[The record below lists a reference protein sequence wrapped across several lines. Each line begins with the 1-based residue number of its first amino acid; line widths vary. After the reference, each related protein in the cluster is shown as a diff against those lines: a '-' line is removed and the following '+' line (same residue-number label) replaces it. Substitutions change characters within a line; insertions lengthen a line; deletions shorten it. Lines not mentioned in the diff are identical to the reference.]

1 MRMGSWIRYEQTTCW
16 RAASMPRRA
25 TDRLTLGAPHSGN
38 AARTKRARSANYT
51 RDWWFRRTGMNF
63 QRVLV
68 GLVILLAA
76 SFYMNWKMLTQLRTV
91 KAFVEG
97 SVFADAVAACER
109 AQSTTPF
116 KWNGG
121 KQTAVVG
128 LNSVKP
134 NKDTV
139 IASYTLVADS
149 VFCDYDPIKKKA
161 DIGSNFLE
169 RE

>member
-1 MRMGSWIRYEQTTCW
+1 MT
-16 RAASMPRRA
+16 
-25 TDRLTLGAPHSGN
+25 
-38 AARTKRARSANYT
+38 
-51 RDWWFRRTGMNF
+51 F
-63 QRVLV
+63 QRTIV
-68 GLVILLAA
+68 GLLILTIAGLAGA
-76 SFYMNWKMLTQLRTV
+76 FYINWRTLTQLRTV

-97 SVFADAVAACER
+97 YVFAEAVAACER

-121 KQTAVVG
+121 TKTAVIG

-134 NKDTV
+134 DKYTV
-139 IASYTLVADS
+139 IASYTLFADG
-149 VFCDYDPIKKKA
+149 VYCDYDPIKKKA